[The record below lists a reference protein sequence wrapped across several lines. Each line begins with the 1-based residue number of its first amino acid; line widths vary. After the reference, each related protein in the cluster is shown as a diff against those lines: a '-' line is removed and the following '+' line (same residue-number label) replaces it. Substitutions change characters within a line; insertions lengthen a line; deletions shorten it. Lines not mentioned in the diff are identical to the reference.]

1 MADGWR
7 KEDLTYEWR
16 DDTPIQINSK
26 IVGPLAMNLG
36 TADDA
41 KPVINRL
48 IGIIM
53 NEARLTKFRLPK
65 MTKTMDCSV
74 TTSTGIYSCIR
85 MQLTFFCYEGTKVK
99 ACYDENGALTFPRD

>member
-1 MADGWR
+1 
-7 KEDLTYEWR
+7 
-16 DDTPIQINSK
+16 
-26 IVGPLAMNLG
+26 
-36 TADDA
+36 
-41 KPVINRL
+41 
-48 IGIIM
+48 M

-74 TTSTGIYSCIR
+74 TTSTGTYSCIR

>member
-1 MADGWR
+1 
-7 KEDLTYEWR
+7 
-16 DDTPIQINSK
+16 
-26 IVGPLAMNLG
+26 MNVG

-41 KPVINRL
+41 KPVINQFEL
-48 IGIIM
+48 IGIM
-53 NEARLTKFRLPK
+53 RLRGKAQSQALLVKFRLPK

-74 TTSTGIYSCIR
+74 TTSTGTYSCIR